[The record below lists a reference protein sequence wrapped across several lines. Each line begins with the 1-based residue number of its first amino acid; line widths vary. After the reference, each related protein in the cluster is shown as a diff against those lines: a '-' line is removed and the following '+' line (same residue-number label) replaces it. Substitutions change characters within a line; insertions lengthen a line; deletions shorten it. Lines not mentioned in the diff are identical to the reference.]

1 MSRKLLMGKKSG
13 MTQFFDENGKVVPCT
28 VITFDKNVVVQVK
41 TKETDGYAAVQVGY
55 DLVEANDPR
64 RLEARTKKPQRG
76 HFKKAG
82 VAPLKKLKE
91 FRVEETSG
99 YEVGQE
105 LDVTMFENIKFV
117 DVTGMSKGKGFQG
130 VMKLHNYAGGPASH
144 GSAFHRARGSQ
155 GMRTTPGR
163 CFPGAKRPGLM
174 GNRKVTT
181 QNVKIM
187 KIDQENNLIVVVGS
201 IPGPI
206 DGRVCIAPAIKKKH
220 K

>member
-1 MSRKLLMGKKSG
+1 MGKKSG
-13 MTQFFDENGKVVPCT
+13 MMQFFDEKGKVVPCT
-28 VITFDKNVVVQVK
+28 VIQFDKNVVVQIK
-41 TKETDGYAAVQVGY
+41 TKETDGYTAVQVGY
-55 DLVEANDPR
+55 DSVEANDPR

-91 FRVEETSG
+91 FRVEDVAG

-105 LDVTMFENIKFV
+105 LDVGIFENIKFV
-117 DVTGMSKGKGFQG
+117 DVTGTSKGKGFQG
-130 VMKLHNYAGGPASH
+130 VMKLHNYSGGPASH
-144 GSAFHRARGSQ
+144 GSAFHRRRGSQ

-163 CFPGAKRPGLM
+163 CFPGDKRPGLM
-174 GNRKVTT
+174 GNEKVTT
-181 QNVKIM
+181 QNVRVV
-187 KIDQENNLIVVVGS
+187 KIDHENNLLIVAGS

-206 DGRVCIAPAIKKKH
+206 NGRVCIAAAIKKNH